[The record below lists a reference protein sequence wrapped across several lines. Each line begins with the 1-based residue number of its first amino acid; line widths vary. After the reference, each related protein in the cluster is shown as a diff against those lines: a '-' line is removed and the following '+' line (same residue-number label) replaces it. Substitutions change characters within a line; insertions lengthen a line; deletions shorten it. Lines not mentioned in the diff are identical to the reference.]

1 MNEMERSSHFLGE
14 YCDVICLPSFENGR
28 LCFARLSFLWINR
41 HAHLLAKIFSDL
53 TVKLVAGVLKV
64 EPFPVLIDSRSPW
77 NSLLCKT
84 VTLSCDLKPH
94 HLQFCRWKDMFPV
107 KRMQTSLF
115 SPKGCY
121 MLLQRQSLFN
131 HCLCNRRENRSFF
144 FFSKMFAP
152 CLLYSQLPYK
162 TLGDCMRAFN
172 VSSASATGR
181 RQGIE
186 SLSSAWCRQLFIS

>member
-1 MNEMERSSHFLGE
+1 M
-14 YCDVICLPSFENGR
+14 
-28 LCFARLSFLWINR
+28 
-41 HAHLLAKIFSDL
+41 
-53 TVKLVAGVLKV
+53 KLVAGVLKV
-64 EPFPVLIDSRSPW
+64 ESFPVLIDSRSPW

-131 HCLCNRRENRSFF
+131 HCLCNRRENRSFSF
-144 FFSKMFAP
+144 FFKMFAP
-152 CLLYSQLPYK
+152 CLVYSQLPYK
-162 TLGDCMRAFN
+162 TLGDCMRALN

-181 RQGIE
+181 ALNRCLRPGVG
-186 SLSSAWCRQLFIS
+186 SFLSVRVGVIMRCRCHTEADLNMDTLMIK